1 MTISNLKIP
10 MLILTAIA
18 LLAVPHVVEDY
29 YMMHMIIMFLIWS
42 LFSSSYNILLN
53 AGQLS
58 LAHNALFAVG
68 GYASAIFMMKF
79 GVPFALSMILGAA
92 LAMLCGL
99 FIGKITVKMR
109 GSHFVLVTFAFA
121 EICRISANNWT
132 SVTNGPNGLRGIPG
146 PEFFGVPIFEMSSLY
161 YIALALLAMVLFV
174 SWRMLYGR
182 LGRTFIALRTSE
194 DLAEAVGLGHTKYIM
209 IAIAVSCFL
218 TGIAGAYYAH
228 YITLVSPELSKF
240 QYMIYLLIMVIAG
253 GRYTL
258 GGPIVG
264 AGIFVFLT
272 EFLRFFDMYRM
283 LIFGVLLILVVMY
296 MPSGLYPSILSW
308 IKRTFK
314 GKGPGT
320 PANEKS
326 EQDSPEPALNP
337 GQKLSSKES

>member
-1 MTISNLKIP
+1 MKLP
-10 MLILTAIA
+10 LLILGVLA
-18 LLAVPHVVEDY
+18 LLVIPHVVEDY
-29 YMMHMIIMFLIWS
+29 YMMHLIIMFLIWTI
-42 LFSSSYNILLN
+42 FSSSYNILLN

-58 LAHNALFAVG
+58 LAHNALLAIG
-68 GYASAIFMMKF
+68 GYASALFMMKL
-79 GVPFALSMILGAA
+79 GLPFLLSMVLGAM
-92 LAMLCGL
+92 LAMLAGL

-121 EICRISANNWT
+121 EITRISANNWT

-146 PEFFGVPIFEMSSLY
+146 PEFFGIQVFEVSSLY
-161 YIALALLAMVLFV
+161 YIAMVLTIIVMFI

-182 LGRTFIALRTSE
+182 LGRTFVALRTSE
-194 DLAEAVGLGHTKYIM
+194 DLAEAVGLSHTRYIM

-228 YITLVSPELSKF
+228 YVTLVSPELSKF

-272 EFLRFFDMYRM
+272 EFLRFADLYRM
-283 LIFGVLLILVVMY
+283 LIFGLLMILVVMY
-296 MPSGLYPSILSW
+296 MPKGLYPSILDGVKSLLA
-308 IKRTFK
+308 KRRK
-314 GKGPGT
+314 
-320 PANEKS
+320 
-326 EQDSPEPALNP
+326 QDQPETT
-337 GQKLSSKES
+337 E

>member
-1 MTISNLKIP
+1 MTLSKIKIP
-10 MLILTAIA
+10 LLLMA
-18 LLAVPHVVEDY
+18 LLALVAVPHVIEDY
-29 YMMHMIIMFLIWS
+29 YMMHLVIMFLIWTV
-42 LFSSSYNILLN
+42 FSSSYNILLN

-68 GYASAIFMMKF
+68 GYASALFMMKL
-79 GVPFALSMILGAA
+79 GLPFILAIPLGAGI
-92 LAMLCGL
+92 AMICGL

-121 EICRISANNWT
+121 EITRITANNWT
-132 SVTNGPNGLRGIPG
+132 SMTNGPNGLRNIPG
-146 PEFFGVPIFEMSSLY
+146 PEFFGIPIFEMASLY
-161 YIALALLAMVLFV
+161 YLILAIVCLVLFI

-253 GRYTL
+253 GRYTI
-258 GGPIVG
+258 GGPVVG
-264 AGIFVFLT
+264 AAIFVFLF
-272 EFLRFFDMYRM
+272 EFLRFFDLYRM
-283 LIFGVLLILVVMY
+283 LIFGVLLIIVVMF
-296 MPSGLYPSILSW
+296 MPQGLYPAIIGG
-308 IKRTFK
+308 IKKLYRRGS
-314 GKGPGT
+314 GKQTEGNSNAG
-320 PANEKS
+320 
-326 EQDSPEPALNP
+326 
-337 GQKLSSKES
+337 